1 MSTRESARRNPPREA
16 ASGAELLERPR
27 ARRRGAR
34 GGAVST
40 APRRNPTRVVRS
52 THGLKK
58 SMIRQGPT
66 PASATRR
73 REAGCSGLISH
84 QEASV
89 TILHL
94 SLYETLRKGFEPE
107 IWDASEAS
115 A

>member
-1 MSTRESARRNPPREA
+1 MNTTYSRLR
-16 ASGAELLERPR
+16 L
-27 ARRRGAR
+27 
-34 GGAVST
+34 
-40 APRRNPTRVVRS
+40 
-52 THGLKK
+52 
-58 SMIRQGPT
+58 
-66 PASATRR
+66 
-73 REAGCSGLISH
+73 SGLISH

>member
-34 GGAVST
+34 GGALST

-66 PASATRR
+66 PATRR
-73 REAGCSGLISH
+73 REAGCCSGLISH